1 MEQRNHRNDCS
12 PLLLSRQED
21 IAMRKFLTTAASLAL
36 SLSAPAA
43 LANNDKKSHKSPP
56 QPSSNEAQ
64 NVETK
69 DRKTLTAKS
78 GLLNTE
84 TTPEQARKT
93 AEATNRQVLQQRHR
107 TLDGAGQRHQSPDA

>member
-1 MEQRNHRNDCS
+1 
-12 PLLLSRQED
+12 
-21 IAMRKFLTTAASLAL
+21 MRKFLATAAILAF
-36 SLSAPAA
+36 SLSAPIA
-43 LANNDKKSHKSPP
+43 LANNDKAPGKSPP
-56 QPSSNEAQ
+56 HTSSNSQQTQ

-69 DRKTLTAKS
+69 DRKILTAKG

-107 TLDGAGQRHQSPDA
+107 APDGVGQSH